1 MSRLVQG
8 ICLDISTW
16 EIKSISEDCLWFQCQ
31 IVWFLSDSKINH
43 EFHCHFK
50 GIPNKYILTATGQSY
65 LNLEEITLFHFKGW
79 ILKIADLIYVLLE
92 NDFFFLTLSTS
103 SGWYTVK
110 FVSSLWA
117 EDGRQCPK
125 LLFLYPGKGCS
136 VCVHMVL
143 PLRVF
148 PELPRPR
155 RWFVHKRGE
164 PVEVMVLE
172 NMFSLLFA
180 FRFYSLTLERTAN
193 TCISQTH
200 WWWVIEL
207 WAAAELDDIWIF

>member
-92 NDFFFLTLSTS
+92 NDFFFWPCLPALGDTLLSLYLPCELKMGGSAQSYCFFTLEKGVVS
-103 SGWYTVK
+103 VYTWS
-110 FVSSLWA
+110 F
-117 EDGRQCPK
+117 
-125 LLFLYPGKGCS
+125 LLEYFQSYPD
-136 VCVHMVL
+136 
-143 PLRVF
+143 
-148 PELPRPR
+148 PEGGLFIR
-155 RWFVHKRGE
+155 E
-164 PVEVMVLE
+164 E
-172 NMFSLLFA
+172 SLLRLWCLKTCSA
-180 FRFYSLTLERTAN
+180 FFLHSDSIHWHWSVQRTHVSHRLTDGE
-193 TCISQTH
+193 
-200 WWWVIEL
+200 
-207 WAAAELDDIWIF
+207 